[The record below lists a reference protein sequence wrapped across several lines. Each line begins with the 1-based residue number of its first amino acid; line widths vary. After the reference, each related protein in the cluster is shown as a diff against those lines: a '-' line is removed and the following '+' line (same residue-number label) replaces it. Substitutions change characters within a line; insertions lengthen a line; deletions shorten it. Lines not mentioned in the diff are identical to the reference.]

1 MRVQRGGQDGHRR
14 AHHSTAG
21 GNTGVQRSQDIRE
34 TKLSTPGNNI
44 MIGVQI
50 DLANVQM
57 TNWQYEWSARYS
69 VDPAS
74 GQVYQPLYVFKKVP
88 RPM

>member
-1 MRVQRGGQDGHRR
+1 
-14 AHHSTAG
+14 
-21 GNTGVQRSQDIRE
+21 
-34 TKLSTPGNNI
+34 

-57 TNWQYEWSARYS
+57 TNWQYEWSAQYS

-88 RPM
+88 RPT

>member
-1 MRVQRGGQDGHRR
+1 
-14 AHHSTAG
+14 
-21 GNTGVQRSQDIRE
+21 
-34 TKLSTPGNNI
+34 
-44 MIGVQI
+44 MIGVQIQI

-74 GQVYQPLYVFKKVP
+74 GQVYQPLYVFNKVP
-88 RPM
+88 RHM